1 LWYLWQTGYLHE
13 LLSLCPRHL
22 KSTWV
27 LLACFTL
34 LFLHGKIVY
43 RYERMESID
52 GVGPNLHSFGGWR
65 VQSVPTRCRVPALV
79 EIEYASLLL
88 DFWSV
93 VRISPFSAPDC
104 TLIVL

>member
-22 KSTWV
+22 ESTWI

-52 GVGPNLHSFGGWR
+52 GVGPNLHSFGRRR
-65 VQSVPTRCRVPALV
+65 VQSVPTCRRVAALV

-88 DFWSV
+88 DLGSM
-93 VRISPFSAPDC
+93 VRISSFSAPDC